1 MLKTEHY
8 FHLWRLD
15 FLCCAKLHSYL
26 SSVIES
32 CYHHRDQRPRIER
45 VEYSLNTFSY
55 NYRGDIIIPLAE
67 MQVKENSK
75 AAVWPCNVAGVNSST
90 ITSGPGSDSI
100 NDAGAAA
107 VFAGYC

>member
-1 MLKTEHY
+1 
-8 FHLWRLD
+8 
-15 FLCCAKLHSYL
+15 
-26 SSVIES
+26 V
-32 CYHHRDQRPRIER
+32 P
-45 VEYSLNTFSY
+45 V
-55 NYRGDIIIPLAE
+55 AE